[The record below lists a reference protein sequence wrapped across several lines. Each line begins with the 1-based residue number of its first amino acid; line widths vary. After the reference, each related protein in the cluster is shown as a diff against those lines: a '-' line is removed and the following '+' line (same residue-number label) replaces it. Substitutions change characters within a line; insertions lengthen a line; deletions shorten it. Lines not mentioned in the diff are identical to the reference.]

1 MSASAQYGTHQL
13 GCLLIMIATF
23 QCLLVLSIVHI
34 TWLLTDYDC
43 YLPMS
48 ACAQYSTHQLGC

>member
-1 MSASAQYGTHQL
+1 MSACAQYGTHQL

-34 TWLLTDYDC
+34 NLVADYDC
-43 YLPMS
+43 YLSMS
-48 ACAQYSTHQLGC
+48 ACAQYSTYHLVAS